1 MNIEG
6 PMQCRFC
13 HCTDGK
19 ACVYTIAGVKCACY
33 WIADNIC
40 SAPACIRAAEK
51 LERTR
56 EVSDD
61 EIRRLFG
68 DVA

>member
-1 MNIEG
+1 
-6 PMQCRFC
+6 
-13 HCTDGK
+13 
-19 ACVYTIAGVKCACY
+19 VYTIAGVKCACY